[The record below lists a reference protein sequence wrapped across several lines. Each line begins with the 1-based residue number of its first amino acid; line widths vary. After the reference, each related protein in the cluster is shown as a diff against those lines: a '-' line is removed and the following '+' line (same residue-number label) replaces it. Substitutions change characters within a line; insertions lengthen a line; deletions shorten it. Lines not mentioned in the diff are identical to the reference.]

1 MTVDLHMHTTASDG
15 ALTPSELVALC
26 HQHRLQ
32 TIAITDHD
40 TLSGYEPARL
50 AAQAYSITVLTGIE
64 LSAEDD
70 RHGDVHMLGYLID
83 PHNPDLRAKL
93 DHFQSGREHRA
104 KRMVERLNE
113 LGIALQWEHVLEVA
127 QDAVITR
134 PHIATALYRQGY
146 ASNPAEAFERY
157 ISDGKPA
164 YVERVKI
171 TPVEAIELIHRA
183 GGVAVMAHP
192 GLVREVEPLMSFLAD
207 HGLDGIEVYH
217 PNNGKHIREAAFHFA
232 KQHGLIVTGG
242 SDFHT
247 TSGHHANTPG
257 SHLAPSDTPEKLVA
271 RQKQIHAA

>member
-1 MTVDLHMHTTASDG
+1 
-15 ALTPSELVALC
+15 VALC

-183 GGVAVMAHP
+183 GGWLVMAHP

-207 HGLDGIEVYH
+207 HGLHGIEVYH

-232 KQHGLIVTGG
+232 KQHGLVSPAGRTFTPPAGTMPTRPAVTLPRP
-242 SDFHT
+242 T
-247 TSGHHANTPG
+247 RPKN
-257 SHLAPSDTPEKLVA
+257 
-271 RQKQIHAA
+271 

>member
-15 ALTPSELVALC
+15 ALSPSELVALC
-26 HQHRLQ
+26 HHHRLK

-40 TLSGYEPARL
+40 TMSGYEPALL
-50 AAQAYSITVLTGIE
+50 AAQAHSITVLTGIE

-83 PHNPDLRAKL
+83 PRNPDLLAKL
-93 DHFQSGREHRA
+93 DHFQTGREHRG
-104 KRMVERLNE
+104 RRIVERLNAI
-113 LGIALQWEHVLEVA
+113 GIALQWEHVLEVA

-134 PHIATALYRQGY
+134 PHIAKALYRQGY
-146 ASNPAEAFERY
+146 VSHPAEAFERY
-157 ISDGKPA
+157 INVGKPA
-164 YVERVKI
+164 YVERTKLS
-171 TPVEAIELIHRA
+171 PVEAIEIIHQA

-192 GLVREVEPLMSFLAD
+192 GLVREVEPLMAFLAD

-217 PNNGKHIREAAFHFA
+217 PNNGKHIRESAFHFA
-232 KQHGLIVTGG
+232 KERGLIVTGG

-247 TSGHHANTPG
+247 TSGQHANTPG
-257 SHLAPSDTPEKLVA
+257 SHLAPSDTPEKLYA